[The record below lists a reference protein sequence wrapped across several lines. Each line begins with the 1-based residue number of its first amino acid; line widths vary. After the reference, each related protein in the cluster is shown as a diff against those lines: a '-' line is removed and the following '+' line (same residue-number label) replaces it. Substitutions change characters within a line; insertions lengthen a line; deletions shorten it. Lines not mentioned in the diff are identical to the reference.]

1 MATSDLKSIKLR
13 MVFDNGVDENGKPK
27 YSNKTYANI
36 NYTSTPDEI
45 LQAAQALAGLS
56 SRPLLLVEKNDS
68 YDINE

>member
-13 MVFDNGVDENGKPK
+13 MVFDNGMDENGKPK

-36 NYTSTPDEI
+36 NYSSTPDDI
-45 LQAAQALAGLS
+45 HQAAQALAGLS
-56 SRPLLLVEKNDS
+56 SKPLVNIEKNDS

>member
-13 MVFDNGVDENGKPK
+13 MVYDNGVDENGKPK